1 MTSMKKIN
9 FRFRE
14 HPGDL
19 LRGTLIK
26 ELPNPEKE
34 LDAFLLQFLPCYQT
48 DDTVAFLDDLYKL
61 YDDEFEDEG
70 DMLNFVE
77 YIGGS
82 KTKKEIKMEINEVED
97 DLTMRAYKNFYQLIL
112 EDKIEIL
119 TNGEE

>member
-1 MTSMKKIN
+1 
-9 FRFRE
+9 
-14 HPGDL
+14 
-19 LRGTLIK
+19 
-26 ELPNPEKE
+26 
-34 LDAFLLQFLPCYQT
+34 
-48 DDTVAFLDDLYKL
+48 
-61 YDDEFEDEG
+61 
-70 DMLNFVE
+70 MLNFVE